1 MNFENQLGRLGRRK
15 AIAMLLAVSA
25 CGVFPS
31 TYAASFPTRPITL
44 VVPFAA
50 GGAVDIVAR
59 AIAQP
64 LSAQLGQP
72 VIVENFAGASGMI
85 GAAKVARS
93 QPDGYTLLLGTA
105 GTQALNPNVYAKV
118 PYRSPED
125 FQPIAEVAS
134 MPSILMV
141 PANSPYKTIEQFV
154 SFTSKNPGVVTM
166 GNAGPGSVSNLAALT
181 FLASVKVKVT
191 PVSYKGTAPAIVD
204 LMGGQINSLFDTTV
218 EVVPQIRGGRLRA
231 LATTSPS
238 RLPSLPD
245 VPTLKEIGYP
255 NTELL
260 IWYGLLAPAG
270 LPSDVQKTLND
281 AVLKARADARFNKT
295 MRERDALVPSAD
307 QGSAE
312 FAGKV
317 QRDIHRFGD
326 LVRQAGITKSGE

>member
-1 MNFENQLGRLGRRK
+1 MNHKSYSTGNSRRS
-15 AIAMLLAVSA
+15 ALAALLVIGACCAVA
-25 CGVFPS
+25 PVR
-31 TYAASFPTRPITL
+31 AAPYPTKPITL

-50 GGAVDIVAR
+50 GGPVDIVAR

-64 LSAQLGQP
+64 LGVQLGKP
-72 VIVENFAGASGMI
+72 VVVENVGGASGMI

-134 MPSILMV
+134 IPSVLSV
-141 PANSPYKTIEQFV
+141 PTGSPHKTIQQFV
-154 SFTSKNPGVVTM
+154 SFITKNPGSVTM

-181 FLASVKVKVT
+181 FLASVKAKIT
-191 PVSYKGTAPAIVD
+191 PVSYKGTAPAFVD
-204 LMGGQINSLFDTTV
+204 LMGGQIDSLFDTTMQA
-218 EVVPQIRGGRLRA
+218 VPQIKGGRVRA

-245 VPTLKEIGYP
+245 VPTLAESGYP

-270 LPSDVQKTLND
+270 LPGDVLKTLSD
-281 AVLKARADARFNKT
+281 AARKARADAQFNKA
-295 MRERDALVPSAD
+295 MRDGDALVPPEN

-312 FAGKV
+312 FAERV
-317 QRDIHRFGD
+317 QRDVRRFGE
-326 LVRQAGITKSGE
+326 LVKQAGITKGSE